1 MVDNTGEQSMLLN
14 PATVDSRYFTYDAKE
29 RLFVTEM
36 SDLDNGGTREAF
48 GRVYDDACDVGLT
61 IISQRTGSAVV
72 FCLSEEK
79 RDGEGDMMYWEL
91 EVVPECCRGIQS
103 HLKGMKIRIFND

>member
-1 MVDNTGEQSMLLN
+1 MVDNKGERNMLLN
-14 PATVDSRYFTYDAKE
+14 PAPADSKYFTYNAQE
-29 RLFVTEM
+29 RLFIAEM
-36 SDLDNGGTREAF
+36 SDLDNGGRREPF
-48 GRVYDDACDVGLT
+48 GRVYDDACDIGMT
-61 IISQRTGSAVV
+61 IVSHRTGAAVV
-72 FCLSEEK
+72 FYLKEEK